1 MKKIL
6 SKLMILSAL
15 LMLLNPSA
23 KADTPYYFTWNGEL
37 RDIYVDHDEDMPQP
51 YVFVDDLLNDNPDFS
66 ISTSSII
73 QQMTLVH
80 TYDEEIELHPQ
91 YREYRRHYVIE
102 DPGDNDYVHE
112 HYLTQRIFKK
122 ITGAKVYEIR
132 VESEYMKLY
141 WENANLDEYV
151 NGIMEDDS
159 HVDYDRPVLFDDEY
173 IKEYLNEFFP
183 SMCDHLD
190 EVCDADDYTM
200 TYTDKKVASGVAPNR

>member
-6 SKLMILSAL
+6 PKLMILSAL

-37 RDIYVDHDEDMPQP
+37 RVIYVDHDEDMPQP
-51 YVFVDDLLNDNPDFS
+51 YVFVDDLLKDNPDFS

-91 YREYRRHYVIE
+91 YRKYRRHYVIE

-112 HYLTQRIFKK
+112 HHLTQLIFKK
-122 ITGAKVYEIR
+122 ITGATIYEIR
-132 VESEYMKLY
+132 VES
-141 WENANLDEYV
+141 
-151 NGIMEDDS
+151 
-159 HVDYDRPVLFDDEY
+159 
-173 IKEYLNEFFP
+173 
-183 SMCDHLD
+183 
-190 EVCDADDYTM
+190 
-200 TYTDKKVASGVAPNR
+200 